1 MEDYGITAE
10 QYHAR
15 LDKLWK
21 ALENVKYNGEDDV
34 FTMCEKRIK
43 NLEAGLE
50 MIIESSESYTKEGLV
65 WIAEQVLDDKK

>member
-10 QYHAR
+10 QYHAG

-21 ALENVKYNGEDDV
+21 ALDGNENGVDDV

-65 WIAEQVLDDKK
+65 WIA

>member
-10 QYHAR
+10 QYHAG

-21 ALENVKYNGEDDV
+21 ALDGNENGVDDV

-43 NLEAGLE
+43 NLETGLE